1 MARGWLV
8 AAVALGAIGVGGR
21 PSWAFV
27 CKHSKSYS
35 YVSLHWDKRV
45 IPWGIQEGT
54 PLEPAAVAP
63 AFTAWSDVP
72 CTDVRFELASTT
84 GYVPATRTD
93 VNQVLFVSKGW
104 RERGATDNGAPRDVN
119 AVAVTLTT
127 YSVNTG
133 RISKANIEVNTE
145 SFSLVNLLEEGLLGT
160 PCPSEKTMD
169 LLAVMTHEVGHLLGL
184 DHTQAVNEHNNEND
198 PIELKATMAAY
209 IGPCEGWKRSLA
221 EDDQAGMCFV
231 YPAGEPAAQC
241 EDLPAQTESYVT
253 NAPLGCAA
261 SGVPTGVPSGVASNS
276 ALGDLLSFGVLF
288 GLMFWH
294 RRKAQN
300 LLLD

>member
-1 MARGWLV
+1 MMARGGLFATV
-8 AAVALGAIGVGGR
+8 AFVVCFFGAR
-21 PSWAFV
+21 SSWAFV
-27 CKHSKSYS
+27 CKHSKDYH
-35 YVSLHWDKRV
+35 YVSLHWDTRTIK
-45 IPWGIQEGT
+45 WGIREGT
-54 PLEPAAVAP
+54 PLEPSAVAP
-63 AFTAWSDVP
+63 AFTAWSDIP
-72 CTDVRFELASTT
+72 CTDVRFELGSTT
-84 GYVPATRTD
+84 GYVPATRDD

-104 RERGATDNGAPRDVN
+104 RDRGRTDSGELRDEN

-133 RISKANIEVNTE
+133 RISRANIEVNTE
-145 SFSLVNLLEEGLLGT
+145 GFALVNLLEEGLLGT

-184 DHTQAVNEHNNEND
+184 DHTQAENEHNDDND

-221 EDDQAGMCFV
+221 QDDQDGMCFI

-261 SGVPTGVPSGVASNS
+261 FGAPTHP
-276 ALGDLLSFGVLF
+276 GDLLTLGALF
-288 GLMFWH
+288 GLTFWR

-300 LLLD
+300 LLLG